1 MWKSQMVRWRVL
13 NVGFAIFWL
22 GTLACGKKGADNET
36 SDEAAARHTKTSA
49 AAGAARK
56 ATRKR
61 QGKESAVD
69 RAAVHAKLAKFV
81 PTTLDFDDKQL
92 DEADRKVVALLV
104 QAAREMDRLF
114 LVQVDPANPKIR
126 AEIASR
132 PEWKDVLS
140 YFDIMFGP
148 WDRLDHD
155 KPFYGTRP
163 KPLGAGF
170 YPQDMTKA
178 EFERHIQAHPD
189 QAETFKSYFTV
200 IRRKDGKLEA
210 VPYSKAYAGFLT
222 KAAKLLR
229 DAAAQAKDA
238 RLKRYLTL
246 RAKAFETND
255 YRESDMAWMDLGDG
269 KLEVVI
275 GPYEVYEDKLFGYK
289 TAFEAFIC
297 LRDPVYS
304 ARLQR
309 IAHHKV
315 DMEKA
320 LPIENQY
327 KNFKRGSSLPITV
340 VDEIFTAGDT
350 KAGVQTLAFNLP
362 NDEIVRQKKGY
373 KLVLLKNVAEAKF
386 KTILMPI
393 ASRLM
398 DKDQLALVTFDAFFT
413 NTLMHETAHGQGPG
427 RITVI
432 RNGKKLETDV
442 NRQLKDLYSTI
453 EEAKAD
459 MTGLYLSSYLIDKG
473 VLPKDLAQRV
483 YASYLAGFFRS
494 IRFGA
499 GEAHGRANLI
509 SFNYLTEKGAITYD
523 PKTGHFRLDFGKIQA
538 AVKALVHDLLMLE
551 AKGDYGATR
560 KFVAKYGQMAETL
573 QKGLKKLQG
582 IPVDIR
588 PHYAIEDKLAAWKKA
603 DESHAAGT
611 RTAR

>member
-1 MWKSQMVRWRVL
+1 MSDARMVLSRRAVL
-13 NVGFAIFWL
+13 GLSVLMTL
-22 GTLACGKKGADNET
+22 GTVACNERRAEEKG
-36 SDEAAARHTKTSA
+36 R
-49 AAGAARK
+49 ARK
-56 ATRKR
+56 AEPRPSTRPGARKAR
-61 QGKESAVD
+61 KPTGRTPGKEKAVD
-69 RAAVHAKLAKFV
+69 IAAVRAKLAKFV
-81 PTTLDFDDKQL
+81 PTTLDFDDKRL
-92 DEADRKVVALLV
+92 DASDKKVVALLV
-104 QAAREMDRLF
+104 EAAREMDRLF
-114 LVQVDPANPKIR
+114 LVQVDGANPKVR
-126 AEIASR
+126 AEIAAQ
-132 PEWKDVLS
+132 PQLKDVLA

-155 KPFYGTRP
+155 KPFYGTRK

-170 YPQDMTKA
+170 YPEDMTKA
-178 EFERHIQAHPD
+178 EFDAWIKAHPD
-189 QAETFKSYFTV
+189 QAEAFKSYFTV
-200 IRRKDGKLEA
+200 IRRQGKKLLA
-210 VPYSKAYAGFLT
+210 VPFSKAYARYLT

-229 DAAAQAKDA
+229 EAAAQTKDA
-238 RLKRYLTL
+238 RLRRYLEL

-275 GPYEVYEDKLFGYK
+275 GPYEVYEDRLFGYK
-289 TAFEAFIC
+289 ASFEAFIC
-297 LRDPVYS
+297 LRDQVYS
-304 ARLQR
+304 ARLQK
-309 IAHHKV
+309 IARHKV

-320 LPIENQY
+320 LPIEDRY

-398 DKDQLALVTFDAFFT
+398 DKDQLGLVTFDSFFM

-427 RITVI
+427 RIVVI
-432 RNGKKLETDV
+432 RDGKKVETDV
-442 NRQLKDLYSTI
+442 NRELKDLYSTI

-459 MTGLYLSSYLIDKG
+459 MTGLYLSSYLIGKG
-473 VLPKDLAQRV
+473 VLPKDLADRV
-483 YASYLAGFFRS
+483 YASYLAGFFRA

-509 SFNYLTEKGAITYD
+509 SFNYLTEKGAIRYD
-523 PKTGHFRLDFGKIQA
+523 SKTGHFRLDFGKVRG
-538 AVKALVHDLLMLE
+538 AVKDLVHDLLMLE
-551 AKGDYGATR
+551 AKGDYEATK

-573 QKGLKKLQG
+573 KKGLARLTG

-588 PHYAIEDKLAAWKKA
+588 PHYAVEDKLAAWKKA
-603 DESHAAGT
+603 GK
-611 RTAR
+611 